1 MDKTTLKNRI
11 FEKTNTRIDENDP
24 VFTLVALNEAVMETA
39 LAEGVDIIRKHVG
52 EILTDQAMRLN
63 TLREV
68 SARVGSNIEAGIA
81 HGTAAALVEVNQAID
96 KLNEQASQYEEKS
109 AELEKGLNQLVHNF
123 QEAANGILIHEVVT
137 LGSDMKAAGSNFRK
151 DLIDDQKKAL
161 AALVN
166 AKKHQALDRRLLLGL
181 AFGLSLLGGIVGS
194 NFHAFNTNS
203 RLDHIQELI
212 TNYGSKK

>member
-39 LAEGVDIIRKHVG
+39 LAQGVDIIRKHVG
-52 EILTDQAMRLN
+52 EIITDQAMRLN

-68 SARVGSNIEAGIA
+68 SAQVSDNIEAGVV
-81 HGTAAALVEVNQAID
+81 HGTATALVAVNQTID
-96 KLNEQASQYEEKS
+96 KLNEQAAQYSEKS
-109 AELEKGLNQLVHNF
+109 AGLGKEMRQLVHNF
-123 QEAANGILIHEVVT
+123 QKSINEILNEEVET
-137 LGSDMKAAGSNFRK
+137 LGNDMKAAGDNFRK
-151 DLIDDQKKAL
+151 RLIDDQEKAL
-161 AALVN
+161 EALVN

-194 NFHAFNTNS
+194 NIHAVNTNN
-203 RLDHIQELI
+203 RLDHIEHLV
-212 TNYGSKK
+212 NDLRNR

>member
-68 SARVGSNIEAGIA
+68 SARVGSNIEAGIVD
-81 HGTAAALVEVNQAID
+81 GTSRALVETNRAID
-96 KLNEQASQYEEKS
+96 KLSEQAAQYQEKS
-109 AELEKGLNQLVHNF
+109 AELENGLGQLVHNF
-123 QEAANGILIHEVVT
+123 QKATNEILNQEVERLAN
-137 LGSDMKAAGSNFRK
+137 DMQAAGANFRK
-151 DLIDDQKKAL
+151 SLIDDQAKAL
-161 AALVN
+161 NALVN

-212 TNYGSKK
+212 TNHGSKK